1 MQPLV
6 GAFAVVRKIKSSGD
20 CMSSVD
26 NSTTSAGVPFDILL
40 SYNEQETT
48 RWREWF
54 SKQPET
60 VLQIPAGDPA
70 KEMGTVRDLIFHILI
85 VEWVYAK
92 VLSGEPWENERQKF
106 DRTTVAGIFAVAAE
120 AQPKLR
126 AFAESANDDQL
137 AQRYK
142 MTARGGQTVAGSGRK
157 FLTHIVLHSARHWAQ
172 VAMLLRKEGYAT
184 DWQHDFIFSDV
195 IE

>member
-1 MQPLV
+1 MKPL
-6 GAFAVVRKIKSSGD
+6 D
-20 CMSSVD
+20 
-26 NSTTSAGVPFDILL
+26 TSPAPAGVTFDALL
-40 SYNEQETT
+40 RYNGEETA

-54 SKQPET
+54 SEWPET
-60 VLQIPAGDPA
+60 VLQIPAGDPS
-70 KEMGTVRDLIFHILI
+70 KEMGTLRDLLFHILI

-92 VLSGEPWENERQKF
+92 VLSSENWENEWQKF
-106 DRTTVAGIFAVAAE
+106 DHTTVAGIFAVAAE

-142 MTARGGQTVAGSGRK
+142 ITARSGQTVAGSGRK